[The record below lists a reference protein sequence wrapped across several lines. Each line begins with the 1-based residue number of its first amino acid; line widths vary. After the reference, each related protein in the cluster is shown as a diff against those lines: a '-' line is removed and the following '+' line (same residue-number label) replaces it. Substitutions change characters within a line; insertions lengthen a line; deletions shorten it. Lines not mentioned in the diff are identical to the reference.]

1 MNSLNYIL
9 RRLASGVNKLKST
22 SRPERNYHMI
32 GRSFS
37 KAGQWR
43 NALEAYISG
52 LASCPDDV
60 EIWRDLLSAP
70 KEAGYADAI
79 EGLLSNLT
87 SAQMAGSQNRSI
99 IALMQVDR
107 THHLAG
113 RFAGM
118 HYRDRVLQDLD
129 AFLEQLDREGYRD
142 LSFLK
147 SLSDYFWENGPVEY
161 ALLPSELYLKESKHL
176 HLLFRASEIYGVTGA
191 NQQRRVALLEDAVS
205 FRPTNGTD
213 CLVIAL
219 AQARLRR
226 WPDAVKAFEGGLNQW
241 PEDIELWR
249 GYADIAVTAN
259 AVLTPFLEYI
269 ERHDSNIVDIA
280 ASLSPSSAVYFV
292 KQLRNQGKAE
302 ACEKITA
309 LIVKR
314 IVGDDLQNGVEQ
326 AKSYIAS
333 ASAWNDF
340 RFRDQFCTGII
351 EQWSSLN
358 SIDHAKAVFNVK
370 LLRLFWAP
378 LVFENGIDDEEFV
391 QNFCS
396 ECRKL
401 SGEAIELS
409 DPVADLGPT
418 CIPWQA
424 IYTRAVPHMYSD
436 ASTALHDL
444 CARVWPNLTW
454 TASHL
459 SGPPPENRKI
469 KVGFTC
475 LDFMP
480 MISGLMERLDGE
492 KFEKIYLRPPYPGP
506 AGETARNWLAR
517 ADRTVE
523 LPVDSVRS
531 VQEAIAAEKLDII
544 VAGPSLP
551 MSIYPMMA
559 RLAPIQITIIE
570 PNWCDNFPTSD
581 YYITWASAEPRDFK
595 LYHRSAVALFQNPPY
610 WLEMPPKNMRQSTI
624 ASSDLLAVAPNH
636 QRVYVCPTQP
646 AKLHPSFDEVLRA
659 LLVKDPEGIVVFL
672 RMDNSVGD
680 AIQNR
685 MKKSLGFLSERLV
698 FLPALRPEEAH
709 ALLGSVDCVLDA
721 YPLGGMSSSFI
732 AAAIGTPTVSLPAEM
747 PFGKW
752 MGAIYAYIGVE
763 GLTAGSPE
771 QYAEIAYR
779 LASDSDWRES
789 KAIEIRSKRSAL
801 IEREESAEE
810 FERFLLAAVQRLSD
824 GHQPT
829 DWVNGDW
836 VMSSSQEKPSENA
849 NL

>member
-9 RRLASGVNKLKST
+9 RGLARGVKKLKST
-22 SRPERNYHMI
+22 PRPERNYHRI
-32 GRSFS
+32 GLSFS
-37 KAGQWR
+37 KTGRWSD
-43 NALEAYISG
+43 ALESYRSG
-52 LASCPDDV
+52 LASSPDDV
-60 EIWRDLLSAP
+60 EIWRALLSAP

-79 EGLLSNLT
+79 ESLLSNLN
-87 SAQMAGSQNRSI
+87 SAKAAGSQHRSI
-99 IALMQVDR
+99 IALMQIDR
-107 THHLAG
+107 THQLAG
-113 RFAGM
+113 RYVGIQ
-118 HYRDRVLQDLD
+118 YRDSELRDLE
-129 AFLEQLDREGYRD
+129 AFLEQLNREGYRD

-147 SLSDYFWENGPVEY
+147 SLSDYFWENGPVEH

-176 HLLFRASEIYGVTGA
+176 HLLFRASEIYGVSGA

-226 WPDAVKAFEGGLNQW
+226 WPDAVKTFEGGLNQW
-241 PEDIELWR
+241 AEDIELWR
-249 GYADIAVTAN
+249 GYAETAVAAK
-259 AVLTPFLEYI
+259 AVLPHFLEYI
-269 ERHDSNIVDIA
+269 ERHASNIVDIA
-280 ASLSPSSAVYFV
+280 ASLSPSSAVYFI
-292 KQLRNQGKAE
+292 KQLRNQDKADV
-302 ACEKITA
+302 CEKITA

-314 IVGDDLQNGVEQ
+314 LVDGDLQNGVEQ

-340 RFRDQFCTGII
+340 RFRDLLCTGII
-351 EQWSSLN
+351 QHWSSLN
-358 SIDHAKAVFNVK
+358 SIDHAKAVFKVK

-378 LVFENGIDDEEFV
+378 LVFENDIDDEEFV
-391 QNFCS
+391 RNFCS

-401 SGEAIELS
+401 GGEAMELN

-444 CARVWPNLTW
+444 CARVWPKLTW
-454 TASHL
+454 TASHV
-459 SGPPPENRKI
+459 SGPRSENRKI

-506 AGETARNWLAR
+506 ASETARNWLAR

-570 PNWCDNFPTSD
+570 PNWCDNFPNSD

-595 LYHRSAVALFQNPPY
+595 RYHRSAVALFQNPPY
-610 WLEMPPKNMRQSTI
+610 WLEMQPQTVRPTTV
-624 ASSDLLAVAPNH
+624 APSDLLTDAPSH

-659 LLVKDPEGIVVFL
+659 LLVKDPDGIVVFL

-685 MKKSLGFLSERLV
+685 MKKSLGSLSERLV

-752 MGAIYAYIGVE
+752 MGAIYAYVGVE
-763 GLTAGSPE
+763 DLTAGSPE

-779 LASDSDWRES
+779 LASDSEWRES
-789 KAIEIRSKRSAL
+789 KATEIRSKRSAL
-801 IEREESAEE
+801 VEREASAEE
-810 FERFLLAAVQRLSD
+810 FERFLLSAAQRQSD

-836 VMSSSQEKPSENA
+836 VASSSQKKPDEDI